1 MKFKITK
8 KNFCIF
14 VASGTW
20 QGMGY
25 FRTICCL
32 SGWKGIGYV
41 LQLFPF
47 CASLGE
53 PNRLL
58 PAWGAGTETGRSG
71 TRYPGTRG
79 RQNQKFMWC
88 WGGPGC
94 RCRALIKPGC
104 GAVGFHSEARE
115 DGLCGMLTGNSCCSC
130 LSRRL
135 FINITVKIQTSRMF
149 SDIYSNPTAKRGGA
163 GANGGGLKPF
173 SNFFFYCNLTRPFLW
188 FVASF
193 DFVIECLQTFL
204 ISTLI
209 KEIES
214 KPIGEVSLV
223 LVVCRLELAL

>member
-1 MKFKITK
+1 M
-8 KNFCIF
+8 
-14 VASGTW
+14 ASGTW
-20 QGMGY
+20 QGIGY

-47 CASLGE
+47 CAGLGE
-53 PNRLL
+53 PSRLL
-58 PAWGAGTETGRSG
+58 PARGAGAETGRSG

-135 FINITVKIQTSRMF
+135 FLINITVKIQTSRMF
-149 SDIYSNPTAKRGGA
+149 SDIYSNPTAKRQRGGREL
-163 GANGGGLKPF
+163 GGERNLFLIFTVIWLDLFCGLWLLIWLCERMF
-173 SNFFFYCNLTRPFLW
+173 ADASNFYFNLRNWIKTYWSGLAGFGRLSLGIDIMSINTEIFF
-188 FVASF
+188 
-193 DFVIECLQTFL
+193 
-204 ISTLI
+204 
-209 KEIES
+209 
-214 KPIGEVSLV
+214 
-223 LVVCRLELAL
+223 